1 MRTSSHPVS
10 VSLSCL
16 AVAFLSTLTSAKD
29 DDPLSRVTTIL
40 KRVEVHEFN
49 PTSGGFTKDREL
61 KKSGVARLDDLDWK
75 VRTLAVRDLV
85 KAGIP
90 AVPAITKS
98 LENENPH
105 VRYLAAMALGILRA
119 EHAVD
124 ALERTLRTDIDSTVR
139 SQAVIALGQIGKES
153 SLAAVRSA
161 IEKEKARDVLHQAEL
176 AEHAIE
182 YGKNAT
188 PDLAKAYASLDEEKF
203 GIAKVGEMAPDF
215 ALPDADGKD
224 WKLSD
229 FRGKKSVVLIW
240 IFADW
245 CPVCHGEFRELMKLR
260 PEFEAAG
267 IQPFTLECHD
277 VFPARVMVGK
287 EVEPKYWFSKKSF
300 QESYVKNIWW
310 PHLVDRAAAV
320 GVQYDVQPMTFAVHA
335 EFINRPSVAIV
346 DKDGVL
352 RFLYQGTF
360 WGDRPSIHQILEMTT
375 SGNYEFDAPK
385 RLKVP
390 GNP

>member
-1 MRTSSHPVS
+1 M
-10 VSLSCL
+10 
-16 AVAFLSTLTSAKD
+16 STAADRSAE
-29 DDPLSRVTTIL
+29 VTAIF
-40 KRVEVHEFN
+40 KRVEAHDFN
-49 PTSGGFTKDREL
+49 PTGGGFTKDREL
-61 KKSGVARLDDLDWK
+61 NKSGVARLDDLDWR

-85 KAGIP
+85 QAGVA

-105 VRYLAAMALGILRA
+105 VRYLAAVALGILRA
-119 EHAVD
+119 VDAVD
-124 ALERTLRTDIDSTVR
+124 ALERILQTDSDSTVR
-139 SQAVIALGQIGKES
+139 SQSAIALGQIGKKS
-153 SLAAVRSA
+153 SLIALRST
-161 IEKEKARDVLHQAEL
+161 IEKDKARDVLHQAEL

-182 YGKNAT
+182 HGRVAT
-188 PDLAKAYASLDEEKF
+188 PELAKAYAGLDEEKF
-203 GIAKVGEMAPDF
+203 AIAKVGELAPDF
-215 ALPDADGKD
+215 ALPDTDGKS

-300 QESYVKNIWW
+300 QEDYVKNIWW
-310 PHLVDRAAAV
+310 PHLVDRAAAM

-335 EFINRPSVAIV
+335 EFINRPSVAII
-346 DKDGVL
+346 DKEGVL

-360 WGDRPSIHQILEMTT
+360 WGDRPAIHEILEMTK
-375 SGNYEFDAPK
+375 SGNYEFAAPK
-385 RLKVP
+385 RLKVSK
-390 GNP
+390 NR